1 MNKKI
6 IVLFALVLSPYALL
20 ADKKT
25 VVFGCGTTGYY
36 KEAILDKIPFK
47 DSVDTTSEEIILTK
61 IDKKIFDNLVR
72 VVQNQSYMLELADM
86 LQVIMFSKGF
96 IQDQSELADTLA
108 FVFTK
113 EFININVQLGNAAFK
128 QLLIDVP
135 LLESPLALVTLRR
148 GLPLVIKDAA
158 TQFSKPTLS
167 ERINKYFDITENKE
181 KTVYLP
187 NPSRSIMSLKQQYFP
202 LSVQDLID
210 TQLAPGQV
218 YKNNEMLL
226 NLSNEGL
233 TSLRGLENISGI
245 RHVERLMLEGNFLSL
260 DYVQD
265 AIAQAACF
273 MLSLKTVEFGGHA
286 IFVQRQ

>member
-1 MNKKI
+1 M
-6 IVLFALVLSPYALL
+6 VLSPYALL

-25 VVFGCGTTGYY
+25 VVFGCGTTGDY
-36 KEAILDKIPFK
+36 KKTMLNKIPFK

-158 TQFSKPTLS
+158 AQFSKPTLS

-187 NPSRSIMSLKQQYFP
+187 NPSRSIMSLEKQYFP

-210 TQLAPGQV
+210 TQLDPGQV

-226 NLSNEGL
+226 NLSYEGL

-245 RHVERLMLEGNFLSL
+245 GHVERLMLEGNFLSL
-260 DYVQD
+260 AYVQD
-265 AIAQAACF
+265 AIEQAACF